1 MQAYSLIIG
10 QASFLIM
17 IAEIKAEKSGT
28 LVARITASIYSR
40 QRLVQMT
47 FITIDMDLR
56 SQSL

>member
-1 MQAYSLIIG
+1 
-10 QASFLIM
+10 M
-17 IAEIKAEKSGT
+17 IAELKAEKSRT
-28 LVARITASIYSR
+28 LVARITASVYSR